1 MFLIKALI
9 EFLDGKNIILLLQEN
24 QLIRKNIYKNYFRNI
39 IEKKNIGEIKF
50 IKEGK

>member
-1 MFLIKALI
+1 MFLMKALM
-9 EFLDGKNIILLLQEN
+9 EFLDGKNMILLLPKN
-24 QLIRKNIYKNYFRNI
+24 QHVRKNIYKNYLRNI